1 MSIDYKDV
9 YEGRIVEIKK
19 QLRQAVMNKKWTE
32 KAKLEAEKADLELKI
47 SKMEG

>member
-1 MSIDYKDV
+1 MRINYKDV
-9 YEGRIVEIKK
+9 YEGRIIEIKK
-19 QLRQAVMNKKWTE
+19 QIRHAIINKKWTE